1 MAFKWK
7 ELKSEWKRIVWPTK
21 KELAQKTGIVIA
33 FCAVFSALV
42 GACDYVFYQVRTL
55 IQGIFVK

>member
-7 ELKSEWKRIVWPTK
+7 ELKGEWKRITWPTK
-21 KELAQKTGIVIA
+21 KELAQKTGIVIV

-42 GACDYVFYQVRTL
+42 GLCDYVFYQIRML
-55 IQGIFVK
+55 IQGLFTK